1 MRVHNLSGERPFVS
15 LQRLGRKRNIMECKK
30 NRKFTLRKRK
40 TRFVE
45 IFRTT
50 PAKTVCPNFFVLT
63 HANGCAFTP
72 ECSYCF
78 L

>member
-1 MRVHNLSGERPFVS
+1 
-15 LQRLGRKRNIMECKK
+15 MECKK